1 MLYAPWNLPYMLLIG
16 SRLPVNLQSRKL
28 ESQDKTRCNALEL
41 RMMGTD
47 LCLNSWQT
55 RVHRPV
61 FTDTCSQTRVH
72 RHVALGVASA
82 AVLKLGFQHKAGF
95 LQLGQILKL
104 TLIPLLSLLVH
115 FGKTKQG
122 LFSLFYWI
130 ILCIK

>member
-55 RVHRPV
+55 RVHRHV

-72 RHVALGVASA
+72 RHVFTDTWPWVWQVLLSSSWASSI
-82 AVLKLGFQHKAGF
+82 KLGFFNWGRF
-95 LQLGQILKL
+95 
-104 TLIPLLSLLVH
+104 
-115 FGKTKQG
+115 
-122 LFSLFYWI
+122 
-130 ILCIK
+130 